1 MKRVKRRSPPVNPLF
16 SFLKPPRRWWF
27 VFHDQQAAGADWWEV
42 FTRHR
47 PGFGH
52 VFALCEPSPDVTLI
66 VNPQPGRV
74 ETLTI
79 EGPPYHL
86 LRQYG
91 GGGCRVMVVEMAPS
105 VVALVPRGWAVTC
118 ASYVAYAAGISFRG
132 VTPFQLYRRI
142 IKLGGEQVWEKQ

>member
-1 MKRVKRRSPPVNPLF
+1 LHVDDNPIRAVPRDDHLDRFRITGVNLLMNQVRRHVN
-16 SFLKPPRRWWF
+16 KI
-27 VFHDQQAAGADWWEV
+27 A
-42 FTRHR
+42 R